1 MKLRTRNLLTAML
14 ATTVLCSVAAAA
26 HADVER
32 SSGQTVYVPIYSRVF
47 RGAKLNT
54 FQLAAT
60 ASVRNTDPEHPIR
73 ITVADYYDF
82 NGKKVRGYVTSPL
95 ILPPLGSREFYV
107 REDDTRGGSGANFII
122 EWTSDE
128 PVTTPM
134 LEGVMIGN
142 FASQGISFT
151 SRGQV
156 IDEKE

>member
-1 MKLRTRNLLTAML
+1 MKPRIRISFTVML
-14 ATTVLCSVAAAA
+14 ATTLFCTSAAAA
-26 HADVER
+26 RADVER
-32 SSGQTVYVPIYSRVF
+32 SSGQTVYVPIYSQVF

-54 FQLAAT
+54 CQLAAT

-95 ILPPLGSREFYV
+95 TLPPLGSREFYV

-122 EWTSDE
+122 EWIADE
-128 PVTTPM
+128 PVTPPI

>member
-60 ASVRNTDPEHPIR
+60 ASVRNPDPEHPIR
-73 ITVADYYDF
+73 IPVADYYDF

-128 PVTTPM
+128 PVTTPI

>member
-95 ILPPLGSREFYV
+95 ILPPLGSREFHV

-122 EWTSDE
+122 EWTSDA
-128 PVTTPM
+128 PVTTPI

-142 FASQGISFT
+142 LSLIH
-151 SRGQV
+151 
-156 IDEKE
+156 I